1 MSQPY
6 DDPATPPRTVYAA
19 AGGPPIA
26 APPLAGEL
34 STDIAVVGGGFV
46 GISAALHATEAGA
59 RVVVVEANEV
69 GWGATGRNAGQ
80 VSAHATKLE
89 PNEVLRHYGPERG
102 ARLNAAGAAAP
113 AFVQELASRHNIDI
127 QPIHGGI
134 ISAAHTPAAL
144 EKFRAR
150 AEYWQAQGA
159 PVDYLDRAAAAAAM
173 GSDFYL
179 GGIIDRRGI
188 AINPL
193 AFVRG
198 LARAALARGVT
209 IHERSRVTGLERT
222 GTGWRLVTEGGS
234 IAARSVLLCTNAY
247 TDGLWPGLKRSII
260 PVRGYQVWS
269 RPLSDNVA
277 RSILPAASA
286 MNDSRRLLSAVRRY
300 PDNRLQFG
308 GGGTGFGAEHE
319 PDLAGA
325 IRRVKALFPQID
337 SIEVENWWSGWVTR
351 GIDDGWRLHELAPG
365 LLTAIACNGR
375 GVAMGPMMGRELVRY
390 LGGTPERDLLVPLTQ
405 PQPIRGYAA
414 HKPVGAAL
422 VRYYGWLDRRE
433 VRRMRAGRAAPM
445 TGSARAR

>member
-1 MSQPY
+1 MPQPY
-6 DDPATPPRTVYAA
+6 DDPATPPRTVFAPG
-19 AGGPPIA
+19 GGPPIA

-34 STDIAVVGGGFV
+34 AADIAVVGGGFV
-46 GISAALHATEAGA
+46 GISAALHAAEAGA

-69 GWGATGRNAGQ
+69 GWGAAGRNAGQ

-89 PNEVLRHYGPERG
+89 PQEVLRLYGPERG
-102 ARLNAAGAAAP
+102 ARLNAAGAGAP
-113 AFVQELASRHNIDI
+113 AFVEELASRHGIDI
-127 QPIHGGI
+127 QPVRGGI
-134 ISAAHTPAAL
+134 ISAAHTPAAMN
-144 EKFRAR
+144 KFRRR

-159 PVDYLDRAAAAAAM
+159 LVDCLDHAAAAAAI

-179 GGIIDRRGI
+179 GAIIDRRGI

-198 LARAALARGVT
+198 LARAALARGVELRE
-209 IHERSRVTGLERT
+209 HSRVTGLERS
-222 GTGWRLVTEGGS
+222 GAGWRLAAGGGS
-234 IAARSVLLCTNAY
+234 VAARNVLLCTNAY
-247 TDGLWPGLKRSII
+247 TDDLWPGLKRSII

-269 RPLSDNVA
+269 RPLGDNVA

-286 MNDSRRLLSAVRRY
+286 MNDSRRLLTGARRY
-300 PDNRLQFG
+300 PDNRLHFSG
-308 GGGTGFGAEHE
+308 GSPGFGAERT

-325 IRRVKALFPQID
+325 VRRVRELFPQID
-337 SIEVENWWSGWVTR
+337 RIEVEHWWSGWVTR

-375 GVAMGPMMGRELVRY
+375 GVAMGPMMGRELARY

-405 PQPIRGYAA
+405 PKPIRGYAV

-422 VRYYGWLDRRE
+422 LRYYGWLDRRE
-433 VRRMRAGRAAPM
+433 LRHMRALRAAQ
-445 TGSARAR
+445 A